1 MDTQERKL
9 KERIERRKEKVQR
22 LIEEQEAYLATM
34 DSAIF
39 KRRQDY
45 FQALSAGQKKLYR
58 LKQELLV
65 LESGPAAAGYLKSLQ
80 RCELARVYTERFSR
94 KAIY

>member
-1 MDTQERKL
+1 MAEGPRWNLDTQERKL

-22 LIEEQEAYLATM
+22 LIEEQEDHLAIL

-45 FQALSAGQKKLYR
+45 FQALSTGQNKLYR
-58 LKQELLV
+58 LKLELLV
-65 LESGPAAAGYLKSLQ
+65 LESGRLLQ
-80 RCELARVYTERFSR
+80 D
-94 KAIY
+94 I